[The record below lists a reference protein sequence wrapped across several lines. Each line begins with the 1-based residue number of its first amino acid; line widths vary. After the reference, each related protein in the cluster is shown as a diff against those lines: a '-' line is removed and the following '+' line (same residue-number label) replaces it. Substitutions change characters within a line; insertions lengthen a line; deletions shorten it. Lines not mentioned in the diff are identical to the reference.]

1 MGDPPRRYDSA
12 KGPAK
17 LEGCLFTIDSE
28 TGRCQNAEAVRL
40 T

>member
-1 MGDPPRRYDSA
+1 MGTQRYDSA

-17 LEGCLFTIDSE
+17 LEGCVFTIDPE
-28 TGRCQNAEAVRL
+28 TGKCLSAEGVRF